1 MNINISNEYLTRDL
15 AEASLLLTK
24 KQKLLR
30 LDRQGKVCWFVFA
43 DEEKCK
49 QLSNQFFFG
58 VCLVNAKSYFD
69 AIQTL
74 KNRIFS
80 ER

>member
-1 MNINISNEYLTRDL
+1 MDSKQEDIYSTRDL
-15 AEASLLLTK
+15 GESSLLLSK

-30 LDRQGKVCWFVFA
+30 LERQSNTVYFIFA
-43 DEEKCK
+43 DRKTCEM
-49 QLSNQFFFG
+49 LSNQFFFG
-58 VCLVNAKSYFD
+58 VCLVNAKTYFE